1 MMLKMSVFF
10 GCSIRNKVILTKF
23 VKMSFQKQTV
33 LKSFQVAFKGIFHM
47 LRFERNFQIQIFA
60 LMINHF
66 LIVIFKLQT
75 QHAAIIILVCFS
87 VLSAEIF
94 NTAIERICDYIQPQY
109 DKKIGFIK
117 DLGAAAV
124 TILSIAAVIIGFL
137 IYLPYVL

>member
-1 MMLKMSVFF
+1 MSVFF

-60 LMINHF
+60 LIINLF

-109 DKKIGFIK
+109 DKKNWFYK
-117 DLGAAAV
+117 RFRSCSCYHSFDCSCYYWL
-124 TILSIAAVIIGFL
+124 LN
-137 IYLPYVL
+137 LPSLRFVK